1 MASKSA
7 NRILHLPLRPSNPFS
22 FTHTTRPTPALS
34 RRNPAP
40 SIRSISISSPRHA
53 SARPSSVART
63 LSKTGAN
70 KPLASPAIM
79 QKEALRKAISSGSAF
94 DFIGLAPETFVT
106 LPSSQRPSW
115 INQFS
120 DRWLWEK
127 TRLMSRGRTALIIL
141 YYKFWALRTRS
152 PRQVEK
158 LGTSA
163 RLRYRI
169 FEWWDFE
176 ILKTRKVVKRLY
188 EEMYN
193 RLADGEVERL
203 EGRVKR
209 DLMASLKGRVMARGQ
224 NDRIQWRLERYTKTP
239 RCVGYSVLAPDVSA
253 ASKPAW
259 TPTLLQQAV
268 LEVESMQSVK
278 KEKRVTDGK
287 GGWVIK
293 DVSEGPKGQD
303 GWPLPKKVKEYVV
316 LHKHVRDGKSSRW
329 MIWGMTK
336 PTTLYDVKKQ
346 LREKLGQAE
355 V

>member
-7 NRILHLPLRPSNPFS
+7 NRLLHLPLRPPNPFTFS
-22 FTHTTRPTPALS
+22 HTAHHTSPLS
-34 RRNPAP
+34 RRVAP
-40 SIRSISISSPRHA
+40 SSRHTFSTSSPRHA

-63 LSKTGAN
+63 ASKTGAN
-70 KPLASPAIM
+70 KPLGSPALM
-79 QKEALRKAISSGSAF
+79 QKEALRKAIASGSAF
-94 DFIGLAPETFVT
+94 DAIGLAPETFVT

-115 INQFS
+115 ITQFS

-127 TRLMSRGRTALIIL
+127 TRLMSRGRMALVIL

-152 PRQVEK
+152 PREVEK

-163 RLRYRI
+163 RMRYRI
-169 FEWWDFE
+169 YEWWDFE
-176 ILKTRKVVKRLY
+176 ILKTRKVVKGLY
-188 EEMYN
+188 EEMYT
-193 RLADGEVERL
+193 RLADGEVGRL
-203 EGRVKR
+203 EGKVKR

-224 NDRIQWRLERYTKTP
+224 HDRMQWRLERYTKSP
-239 RCVGYSVLAPDVSA
+239 RCVGYSVLAPDASA

-259 TPTLLQQAV
+259 MPTLLQQAV
-268 LEVESMQSVK
+268 VEVESMQSVK
-278 KEKRVTDGK
+278 REKRVADGK
-287 GGWVIK
+287 GGWTIK

-329 MIWGMTK
+329 MIWGMTN
-336 PTTLYDVKKQ
+336 PTTLFDVKKQ
-346 LREKLGQAE
+346 LREKLGQTE